1 MKYLLAV
8 HASSHIDLIWLNDSD
23 TLPKAVNE
31 GLQKILALTSSFDDH
46 LPVWGEVYEIADSFL
61 LDVAEV
67 TEHRRRKKEEEKEA
81 AERRMY
87 EYLKEKY
94 EG

>member
-8 HASSHIDLIWLNDSD
+8 HASSRIDLIWLNDSD
-23 TLPKAVNE
+23 TLSKAVNE

-46 LPVWGEVYEIADSFL
+46 LPAWGEVYEIADSFL
-61 LDVAEV
+61 LDVTEV
-67 TEHRRRKKEEEKEA
+67 TEKRRMKKEKEL
-81 AERRMY
+81 EIEQRRVY
-87 EYLKEKY
+87 EYLKEKF